1 MYFNIFSYLPT
12 TSDTHQ
18 ASTKKNIENNT
29 AIKSKYER
37 VRNSIESHNLHFSN
51 EFIHINAFIEIAKDT
66 LSKIDGNIGYSYLSN
81 FREKLAD
88 EIKTL
93 EDYRDF
99 IQQSSR
105 SFKKMYTSL
114 EALISSLNTSINN
127 DKAEFNQGHIW
138 PIDEVYF

>member
-1 MYFNIFSYLPT
+1 MTKSKERDAEL
-12 TSDTHQ
+12 
-18 ASTKKNIENNT
+18 KKNIESKT
-29 AIKSKYER
+29 ARKSKYER
-37 VRNSIESHNLHFSN
+37 VRNSIQNHNLHFEN
-51 EFIHINAFIEIAKDT
+51 ECIHINAIIDCAKDT
-66 LSKIDGNIGYSYLSN
+66 LSKLDGNTGYGYLLN

-88 EIKTL
+88 EIKKL